1 MFGILLIDKPQ
12 GWTSHDVCQK
22 LKRVLSEPRIGHSGT
37 LDPMATGLMVVC
49 VGEATKFVKYLASDD
64 KVYEAEITFGI
75 ATNTQDITG
84 EVVETGD
91 PSHLSEAMIDAAA
104 ALCQGAIRQVPP
116 AFSAVKIDGKKLY
129 EYAHAGKTG
138 PEAASREVFVHEF
151 FRLDSLQTKQGGTRT
166 AGFRVHVSKGTYV
179 RTLAHDLGIR
189 LGVPATLSKLRR
201 TAAGIHDVKDAVRWE
216 DIDKNN
222 PPFLEWK
229 QALGLPSIVVDDDLK
244 RRVSHGAMLPTDLFP
259 ALTDTILWDQQGHL
273 LAVYQYDSTHN
284 LMRVSVICHE
294 CTNP

>member
-1 MFGILLIDKPQ
+1 MFGILLIDKPE

-22 LKRVLSEPRIGHSGT
+22 LKRVLSESRIGHSGT
-37 LDPMATGLMVVC
+37 LDPMATGLMLVC

-64 KVYEAEITFGI
+64 KVYDAEITFGI

-84 EVVETGD
+84 DIVATGD
-91 PSHLSEAMIDAAA
+91 ASHLTEAIVDAAA
-104 ALCQGAIRQVPP
+104 ALFQGTIRQVPP
-116 AFSAVKIDGKKLY
+116 AFSAVKVDGKKLY

-138 PEAASREVFVHEF
+138 PEAASREVFVHELT
-151 FRLDSLQTKQGGTRT
+151 RLEPLQTQTGGTKAAR
-166 AGFRVHVSKGTYV
+166 FRVHVSKGTYV

-216 DIDKNN
+216 DIDKTN
-222 PPFLEWK
+222 PPFLDWK
-229 QALGLPSIVVDDDLK
+229 QALGLPSIVVDDDV
-244 RRVSHGAMLPTDLFP
+244 RRLVSHGAMLPPALFP
-259 ALTDTILWDQQGHL
+259 SIEDTILWDRSGRL

-294 CTNP
+294 CSNP

>member
-1 MFGILLIDKPQ
+1 VFGILLIDKPE

-22 LKRVLSEPRIGHSGT
+22 LKRVLSEPRIGHTGT

-84 EVVETGD
+84 EVVAAGD
-91 PSHLSEAMIDAAA
+91 PSHLTEGDIDAKT
-104 ALCQGAIRQVPP
+104 ALFQGAIRQVPP

-129 EYAHAGKTG
+129 EYAHAGKSG

-151 FRLDSLQTKQGGTRT
+151 VRLDSLQTKPDGTKSAR
-166 AGFRVHVSKGTYV
+166 FRVHVSKGTYV

-201 TAAGIHDVKDAVRWE
+201 VSAGIHDVKNAVRWE
-216 DIDKNN
+216 SIDKAS
-222 PPFLEWK
+222 PPFLDWK
-229 QALGLPSIVVDDDLK
+229 QALGLPSIIVDDDVK
-244 RRVSHGAMLPTDLFP
+244 RLVSHGAMLPTALFP
-259 ALTDTILWDQQGHL
+259 ALEDTMLWDRLGHL
-273 LAVYQYDSTHN
+273 LAVYQYDFTHN

-294 CTNP
+294 CPNP